1 VSALLGQKFGQ
12 GWLHGQQLTE
22 WIHSHPDQANSFFSQ
37 KHVPG
42 YFPYEVAAVILLL
55 NPTHQH
61 PAQPDARPQP
71 QSGEDVRLAA
81 RVLSPASVFSQAGE
95 VAPPD
100 SLTHETFQLFSQTLI

>member
-1 VSALLGQKFGQ
+1 MNILQAQKFGQ

-22 WIHSHPDQANSFFSQ
+22 WVHSHQDQANSLFSQ

-42 YFPYEVAAVILLL
+42 YFPYEVAAVLLLL

-61 PAQPDARPQP
+61 PAHPDARPQP
-71 QSGEDVRLAA
+71 QSGEDERLAA
-81 RVLSPASVFSQAGE
+81 RVLSPASGFSQAGE

-100 SLTHETFQLFSQTLI
+100 SLTHETFHLLSQTRN